1 MSSGFNKIPVTTKKE
16 NIKSIDDDLKTET
29 SKNESKNQT
38 STTIK
43 TTSQVSITQTTDKK
57 DKSWLGYLNEKL
69 T

>member
-16 NIKSIDDDLKTET
+16 NIKPIDDDLETET

-38 STTIK
+38 STT

>member
-1 MSSGFNKIPVTTKKE
+1 MSSGFNKISVTTKKE
-16 NIKSIDDDLKTET
+16 NIKPIDDDLETET

-38 STTIK
+38 LTT

>member
-16 NIKSIDDDLKTET
+16 NIKPIDDDLETET

-38 STTIK
+38 STI

>member
-16 NIKSIDDDLKTET
+16 NIKPIDDDLETET

-38 STTIK
+38 LTT